1 MRLIKETEQ
10 SSGGTTWYQ
19 KRHYKAFTADCQKTA
34 EIARDLEGLRNLTKG
49 RKDISMRGL
58 EHYVDEDRASI
69 RRERRLAAWDLVFDE
84 QMNQYENGDY
94 QPQHIAEAYQEVSV
108 RSQFEAHVKALQYVK
123 ESEVEHRRESRLSEA
138 QKSCKQCSTNLRS
151 MLTRRSGMKNLYQ
164 YKPNLRSMLTRRSGM
179 RNFTQ

>member
-1 MRLIKETEQ
+1 MRFIKETQQ
-10 SSGGTTWYQ
+10 SSRDSSWYQ
-19 KRHYKAFTADCQKTA
+19 QSHYKAFTADCQKTA

-58 EHYVDEDRASI
+58 EHYVDEERASL

-84 QMNQYENGDY
+84 QENQYESGEFE
-94 QPQHIAEAYQEVSV
+94 PEHIAEAYQEVSV

-138 QKSCKQCSTNLRS
+138 QKSCKECSTNLRA
-151 MLTRRSGMKNLYQ
+151 MLTRRPGMKNLYK
-164 YKPNLRSMLTRRSGM
+164 YKPNLRQMLTRGSGIK
-179 RNFTQ
+179 NFAQ